1 MRKTPCRKSQ
11 ATISAP
17 GCPQFGLA
25 AGIPH
30 HGRAAPHDTDRAV
43 PSGLHVRQRHNPD
56 ETSQV
61 EAVGSGLE
69 DDVIGHFFSAEE
81 LVQSGRIGALKDEV
95 RSARVLSTFLGIR

>member
-1 MRKTPCRKSQ
+1 
-11 ATISAP
+11 
-17 GCPQFGLA
+17 
-25 AGIPH
+25 
-30 HGRAAPHDTDRAV
+30 V